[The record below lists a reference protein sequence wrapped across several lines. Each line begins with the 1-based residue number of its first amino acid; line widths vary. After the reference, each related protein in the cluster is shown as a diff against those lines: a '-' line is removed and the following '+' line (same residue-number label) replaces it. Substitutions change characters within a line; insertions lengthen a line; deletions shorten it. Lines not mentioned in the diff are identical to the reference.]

1 MKFFTMDDMIAAQK
15 QRHEDAVKAR
25 SEKTRCPTDMHPV
38 HLCRQ
43 ATIGLPL
50 SVSALRKWLNDPTDR
65 RTPEQ
70 VLEDAS

>member
-25 SEKTRCPTDMHPV
+25 NEKT
-38 HLCRQ
+38 L
-43 ATIGLPL
+43 LL
-50 SVSALRKWLNDPTDR
+50 SVSALRKWFNDPTDH

>member
-25 SEKTRCPTDMHPV
+25 SEKT
-38 HLCRQ
+38 L
-43 ATIGLPL
+43 LP
-50 SVSALRKWLNDPTDR
+50 SASALRKWLNDPTDR